1 MNTDFTLRELETLA
15 DAWFEC
21 RLDDEEEKALRTLLA
36 ASQLHSPALDQ
47 CRMAMG
53 LELTAA
59 RSRAARH
66 SRPVRR
72 IWLSAAA
79 SVALLAGLGFAALTL
94 MQPSADLIEVY
105 IDGRRVDDP
114 ERARAIAEAQLRQS
128 QNEVACTMQAAANV
142 IADAEQS
149 EEFINE
155 TIESIKQ

>member
-1 MNTDFTLRELETLA
+1 MNTDFTLHELETLA
-15 DAWFEC
+15 DAWFDC
-21 RLDDEEEKALRTLLA
+21 RLDLNEEKALRTLLA
-36 ASQLHSPALDQ
+36 TSALHSPALDQ

-59 RSRAARH
+59 RSRGARH

-72 IWLSAAA
+72 VWLSAAA
-79 SVALLAGLGFAALTL
+79 SVALLAGLGFAAFTL

-114 ERARAIAEAQLRQS
+114 EQARAIAEAQLRQS
-128 QNEVACTMQAAANV
+128 QAEVSLAMQAAANV

-149 EEFINE
+149 EKFINE
-155 TIESIKQ
+155 TIESIEQ